1 MVTIPSFLLRRLYVK
16 GSLLNTDKGVQFQ
29 LLNKMGTGYAR
40 RLLPLS
46 IDGREMPLETCAFQ
60 VDGKKF
66 PFSDISAKAPFAL
79 DVNKTTVVTVA
90 DVTLS
95 KESHSIGIGFEVP
108 GLGVLQFD
116 FTDVPSD
123 G

>member
-46 IDGREMPLETCAFQ
+46 T
-60 VDGKKF
+60 
-66 PFSDISAKAPFAL
+66 
-79 DVNKTTVVTVA
+79 
-90 DVTLS
+90 
-95 KESHSIGIGFEVP
+95 
-108 GLGVLQFD
+108 
-116 FTDVPSD
+116 
-123 G
+123 